1 MVKKL
6 PAKQEMQIRSLG
18 QEDLLE
24 EGMAIHSSSLARKI
38 PRTQSLVD
46 SGSRGCK
53 TSDATEVTEHA
64 HTQKLTQHCKAT
76 IFKEKLI

>member
-18 QEDLLE
+18 QEDPLE
-24 EGMAIHSSSLARKI
+24 EGMGIHSSSLAGKI
-38 PRTQSLVD
+38 PWTQSLGD

-53 TSDATEVTEHA
+53 TSDTAEVTERA

-76 IFKEKLI
+76 VFKEKLI